1 MLLNPSP
8 GWKGAMTMK
17 NENIILKD
25 HVPLISALATLY
37 LIMIGILALI
47 R

>member
-1 MLLNPSP
+1 
-8 GWKGAMTMK
+8 MK

-25 HVPLISALATLY
+25 HVPLISDAATLY